1 MHYLRDVL
9 SSGNLT
15 SVVFGTEGGVLWT
28 QSQWQMTWCYW
39 IIKSCDL
46 TCVTPSRIPVAVQK
60 LHCGYKLYIRVNQ
73 FSGRQLVCTCSR
85 NISSTCCW
93 ELSAGELLE
102 RLVFCKLQNKQ
113 DSFLIKPTICS
124 NFTNFVLAW
133 NSTCFGQFLC
143 PSSGVYSL
151 YIHQWYVSYKSV
163 DSFRAGPGLNAVCSK
178 AVHKPVWHTPL
189 LSVQW
194 VNSWWWTEELSETCR
209 VSCQNKIFESSASS
223 WFYYKEICYDA
234 RSYERKEKWTCLF
247 TVYLYHLYEI
257 HAVVMKI
264 CKAKWWRQSVTTRL
278 MLYYYIT
285 LMRHVSA

>member
-151 YIHQWYVSYKSV
+151 YIHQWYVCRQLSSRTRIERCLLKSCPQTCMTYTIAECTV
-163 DSFRAGPGLNAVCSK
+163 SK
-178 AVHKPVWHTPL
+178 L
-189 LSVQW
+189 LMMD
-194 VNSWWWTEELSETCR
+194 R
-209 VSCQNKIFESSASS
+209 G
-223 WFYYKEICYDA
+223 
-234 RSYERKEKWTCLF
+234 
-247 TVYLYHLYEI
+247 TVRN
-257 HAVVMKI
+257 M
-264 CKAKWWRQSVTTRL
+264 
-278 MLYYYIT
+278 
-285 LMRHVSA
+285 